1 MSAFKLSARSFNR
14 RQFLRGSAATAA
26 STLVSPFGF
35 LSTQLLAN
43 QTLCGT
49 RGPSPYGPL
58 VPTQD
63 QATGLYLIML
73 PAGFTYT
80 TLSWAGDTLDD
91 GNPVPTGHDGMAVV
105 DMRGQGSTA
114 EYLLIRN
121 QEVFGLGQPI
131 AAGYNYDNQ
140 GPGGTTVLR
149 IRNGRLLEH
158 LVSLSGT
165 SGNCA
170 CLLYTSPSPRDG
182 LLSRMP
188 SSA

>member
-1 MSAFKLSARSFNR
+1 MSGFKLSARSFNR
-14 RQFLRGSAATAA
+14 RQFLRSSAATAA
-26 STLVSPFGF
+26 STLASPFGF

-91 GNPVPTGHDGMAVV
+91 GNPVPTGHDL
-105 DMRGQGSTA
+105 S
-114 EYLLIRN
+114 LIH
-121 QEVFGLGQPI
+121 I
-131 AAGYNYDNQ
+131 
-140 GPGGTTVLR
+140 
-149 IRNGRLLEH
+149 
-158 LVSLSGT
+158 
-165 SGNCA
+165 
-170 CLLYTSPSPRDG
+170 
-182 LLSRMP
+182 
-188 SSA
+188 